1 MDYDIVDM
9 IHKKVI
15 ALVLIIL
22 VAATVLAISLWLQL
36 GPRHAQEL
44 TGAQIKIGDIK
55 YSVELA
61 ETAASQVRGLSGRE
75 SLPNKGGML
84 FIFNR
89 PELRMFWMYKMKFPI
104 DIIWIKEGRVIGFEK
119 NAPVPTG
126 LAPAS
131 FNSPM
136 PADMVLE
143 VAAGTVEDDKISIGA
158 TAQLLR

>member
-1 MDYDIVDM
+1 MGYDIVDM

-15 ALVLIIL
+15 AIVLIIL
-22 VAATVLAISLWLQL
+22 VAATVLTVSLWLQF
-36 GPRHAQEL
+36 GPRPVQEL
-44 TGAQIKIGDIK
+44 TGAQIKVGDIK
-55 YSVELA
+55 YSVEIA

-84 FIFNR
+84 FVFES
-89 PELRMFWMYKMKFPI
+89 PEPRMFWMYKMKFPI

-126 LAPAS
+126 LVPAS

-143 VAAGTVEDDKISIGA
+143 VAAGTVESDKISIGA